1 MTKIWYM
8 RICKISIHMGLL
20 WIHATDD
27 QSLIHTQPLSFMFNY
42 HSLIWY
48 NKRLIITCIFH
59 VWTKR
64 QRLNKWPHKIP
75 RRNSKW
81 LNMFKLLSVSEM
93 AVSNQLSVKLLSI
106 KWPVSQRNITLAK
119 ILVSFLAEFNFHVHT
134 NI

>member
-20 WIHATDD
+20 WIHATND

-48 NKRLIITCIFH
+48 NKRLIIMCIFH

-81 LNMFKLLSVSEM
+81 LNMFKLLSVKW
-93 AVSNQLSVKLLSI
+93 LSVKWLSAKSI
-106 KWPVSQRNITLAK
+106 VGEIIVDEMTCQSAKHKVSKDIGIFFSR
-119 ILVSFLAEFNFHVHT
+119 V
-134 NI
+134 